1 MELGELDISITPGPQ
16 LDLETAKRYAA
27 LGVHRLIPFRRG
39 KTEQELLD
47 FVNQTKDTLI
57 GRV

>member
-16 LDLETAKRYAA
+16 LDRDTAKRYAD
-27 LGVHRLIPFRRG
+27 LGVQRLIPFRRG

-47 FVNQTKDTLI
+47 FVHQTRDALI
-57 GRV
+57 GRL